1 MKTSFRFILALVL
14 ALAAGLGRSGA
25 QSSSGVIN
33 GRLVDESGG
42 AVVTAQVQLVNQ
54 ATGEVLNTKVQ
65 GTGNFVFLDV
75 QPGAYSVS
83 ASAPGYKKYV
93 KKDLRL
99 SSQERLNAGTIT
111 LEIGEVTQAV
121 EVTAANT
128 PVQTTSAEVS
138 GELDTTQ
145 LDNLLSVGRDFMSML
160 KTVPGVI
167 GGGDSSL
174 GTSGTPTINGQ
185 RNVMNSSTVDG
196 VSGGPRGGDKVD
208 TPLNLDAI
216 QEVKVETS
224 NFQAEYG
231 AGTAGPVINLVTKS
245 GTQQFHGTLYYYVR
259 NEAFNANGWFN
270 NYLGQQR
277 PQYRYNDVGGNIGG
291 PIYWPGHFNTKKNKL
306 FFFYS
311 QEYLPNKSPEGL
323 KKYTVPTALERQ
335 GDFSQTYVQG
345 SPSQTLIN
353 IRNPNASGSC
363 PVTGTP
369 GPGCFTGNKIPLSMI
384 NPDLQALLNIMPL
397 PNFTD
402 RSISNGSYNY
412 ITNYTGDKPVTQE
425 IFRVDYD
432 PSDKLRMFFRGEFM
446 TVNDNAFSSPAN
458 KLPWLMRVNYQTSH
472 PNMAYDMTYAFSPT
486 LLNELTVGTSGFG
499 ETQLYSN
506 SDLKKAMKGATGYN
520 LGQLVAANN
529 PLNLLPAV
537 SFGGISSAATYG
549 WDSRF
554 PMYDRTRQY
563 QLTDSLSKALAA
575 HNLKFGINLETDHY
589 LQAHSSSGTPEGS
602 FSFNRDVNNP
612 NDSNYAYANT
622 LLGNFDS
629 YSEPTSRDDYNP
641 RIYILEGYAQDQWHL
656 THKLTLDYG
665 VRFAYARPPSLQVG
679 ANFVP
684 SLYDPTQ
691 APTLYQYG
699 KSGSKTVAVDPTT
712 GKTYPAAYVGL
723 YVPNTGSLTNG
734 LITTKS
740 SGYPEGLVNGTG
752 VQFAPRFGFAYDVF
766 GDGKTA
772 VRGGFG
778 VFINPATQ
786 IGQEGDM
793 SHNPPIEFVPQQF
806 YGSVNSFQAAGGLIG
821 PSNIGSAF
829 ELHPQETKVYNA
841 SLGIQQEVGFG
852 TVLGIAYVGNVDRHL
867 TGERNINEVPYGAHF
882 QPQNFIIP
890 GNASSGVKSDN
901 FFRPYPG
908 YGTLTYRT
916 TALTSNYHSLQT
928 TLTRRFKN
936 GLEFGVAYTWSRAMD
951 FADSYDGSVA
961 AYQPLRLWDYGPA
974 SWDHRNNLVIN
985 YVYSLPNVA
994 RTWHNFVANSVFDG
1008 WQISGFVNYLSGSPD
1023 SISYSITGNPDITG
1037 GGDGSRVHLT
1047 GSPDVGASH
1056 SFASWFNT
1064 GVAEQPSQSYID
1076 SSGNLVLSNG
1086 VSPRIDF
1093 YDPGYWDMDTALF
1106 KNFLVEHK
1114 FALQLRLETYNTLNS
1129 AQFNGV
1135 NSSATFKNGVQTN
1148 STFGQIDS
1156 TAGGSHGRVLQLA
1169 GRINF

>member
-402 RSISNGSYNY
+402 RS
-412 ITNYTGDKPVTQE
+412 
-425 IFRVDYD
+425 
-432 PSDKLRMFFRGEFM
+432 
-446 TVNDNAFSSPAN
+446 
-458 KLPWLMRVNYQTSH
+458 
-472 PNMAYDMTYAFSPT
+472 
-486 LLNELTVGTSGFG
+486 
-499 ETQLYSN
+499 
-506 SDLKKAMKGATGYN
+506 
-520 LGQLVAANN
+520 
-529 PLNLLPAV
+529 
-537 SFGGISSAATYG
+537 
-549 WDSRF
+549 
-554 PMYDRTRQY
+554 
-563 QLTDSLSKALAA
+563 
-575 HNLKFGINLETDHY
+575 
-589 LQAHSSSGTPEGS
+589 
-602 FSFNRDVNNP
+602 
-612 NDSNYAYANT
+612 
-622 LLGNFDS
+622 
-629 YSEPTSRDDYNP
+629 
-641 RIYILEGYAQDQWHL
+641 
-656 THKLTLDYG
+656 
-665 VRFAYARPPSLQVG
+665 
-679 ANFVP
+679 
-684 SLYDPTQ
+684 
-691 APTLYQYG
+691 
-699 KSGSKTVAVDPTT
+699 
-712 GKTYPAAYVGL
+712 
-723 YVPNTGSLTNG
+723 
-734 LITTKS
+734 
-740 SGYPEGLVNGTG
+740 
-752 VQFAPRFGFAYDVF
+752 
-766 GDGKTA
+766 
-772 VRGGFG
+772 
-778 VFINPATQ
+778 
-786 IGQEGDM
+786 
-793 SHNPPIEFVPQQF
+793 
-806 YGSVNSFQAAGGLIG
+806 
-821 PSNIGSAF
+821 
-829 ELHPQETKVYNA
+829 
-841 SLGIQQEVGFG
+841 
-852 TVLGIAYVGNVDRHL
+852 
-867 TGERNINEVPYGAHF
+867 
-882 QPQNFIIP
+882 
-890 GNASSGVKSDN
+890 
-901 FFRPYPG
+901 
-908 YGTLTYRT
+908 
-916 TALTSNYHSLQT
+916 
-928 TLTRRFKN
+928 
-936 GLEFGVAYTWSRAMD
+936 
-951 FADSYDGSVA
+951 
-961 AYQPLRLWDYGPA
+961 
-974 SWDHRNNLVIN
+974 
-985 YVYSLPNVA
+985 
-994 RTWHNFVANSVFDG
+994 
-1008 WQISGFVNYLSGSPD
+1008 
-1023 SISYSITGNPDITG
+1023 
-1037 GGDGSRVHLT
+1037 
-1047 GSPDVGASH
+1047 
-1056 SFASWFNT
+1056 
-1064 GVAEQPSQSYID
+1064 
-1076 SSGNLVLSNG
+1076 
-1086 VSPRIDF
+1086 
-1093 YDPGYWDMDTALF
+1093 
-1106 KNFLVEHK
+1106 
-1114 FALQLRLETYNTLNS
+1114 
-1129 AQFNGV
+1129 
-1135 NSSATFKNGVQTN
+1135 
-1148 STFGQIDS
+1148 
-1156 TAGGSHGRVLQLA
+1156 
-1169 GRINF
+1169 